1 MEFEQSETV
10 GNKDIADELEHVLED
25 IPPGEGYL
33 PDRELQTSI
42 LRELPEN
49 LVEELHGH
57 IMASEKEQ
65 RQIAAELGKEFEA
78 HPEDRVIRGEL
89 FERLATLQY
98 GRAGA
103 EAQDPLLAEELS
115 QELVQLMHNPER
127 FALGPQIGHIRNP
140 DLAFFRINDQ
150 GKVEIEAAGEAKLGF
165 LDERAA
171 KQIGG
176 GFKKGIQRM
185 VRAVNQVEKPEDSG
199 LTAVAQSR
207 TRGGSLGV
215 SEDLKVK
222 LIVPADR
229 NLDKKESLINRN
241 NFQQGEDYDH
251 LVELLQ
257 DESKIEILKS
267 AFSRQEIAA
276 MADHLLA
283 KIRERYKS
291 TPSSETL
298 A

>member
-1 MEFEQSETV
+1 MGSMEGMGFEQSETIE
-10 GNKDIADELEHVLED
+10 NKGIAAELGQVLEG

-49 LVEELHGH
+49 LVEELHAH
-57 IMASEKEQ
+57 LMANEIEQ
-65 RQIAAELGKEFEA
+65 RKIAGERGKEFKEI
-78 HPEDRVIRGEL
+78 PDDRVIKGEL
-89 FERLATLQY
+89 FERLAAAQY

-103 EAQDPLLAEELS
+103 EAQDPRLAGELS

-140 DLAFFRINDQ
+140 DLAFFKINDQ
-150 GKVEIEAAGEAKLGF
+150 GKVEIEAAGEVKLGL
-165 LDERAA
+165 LDERSAA
-171 KQIGG
+171 QIGG
-176 GFKKGIQRM
+176 GFKNGIQRM
-185 VRAVNQVEKPEDSG
+185 VRAVNQVEKPEEFG
-199 LTAVAQSR
+199 LTATAKSR

-215 SEDLKVK
+215 SKELKVK

-241 NFQQGEDYDH
+241 NFQQEEDYDH

-267 AFSRQEIAA
+267 AFSWREVAEISYY
-276 MADHLLA
+276 LLG
-283 KIRERYKS
+283 KIKERY
-291 TPSSETL
+291 
-298 A
+298 